1 LTSPAFDRLK
11 ATAAGITR
19 LSKEDMDSFC
29 AAASPAE
36 YKKGQPLLKE
46 GEICKRIF
54 FIDSGYLRT
63 YHTQD
68 GLEIN
73 TGLHFEGSFVTNLK
87 SLLTGAPSTSFIAAA
102 EPALVYVFTKEKMM
116 ELYAQSPPILDFG
129 KRLLENIA
137 IQQEE
142 HLELFKLYSAEQR
155 FRHIEQHQP
164 EMLQRVPLSWLASYL
179 GVARETLS
187 RFRKNSSSPRL

>member
-1 LTSPAFDRLK
+1 LTPPAFERLK
-11 ATAAGITR
+11 ATVAGITH

-29 AAASPAE
+29 AAASPME

-46 GEICKRIF
+46 GDICQKIF
-54 FIDSGYLRT
+54 FVDNGYLRT
-63 YHTQD
+63 YHTHD

-73 TGLHFEGSFVTNLK
+73 TGLHFEGSFITSLK

-116 ELYAQSPPILDFG
+116 TLYAQSPPILDFG

-142 HLELFKLYSAEQR
+142 HLDLFKLYSAEQR
-155 FRHIEQHQP
+155 FRHIEQH
-164 EMLQRVPLSWLASYL
+164 
-179 GVARETLS
+179 
-187 RFRKNSSSPRL
+187 

>member
-1 LTSPAFDRLK
+1 LNSSAFHKLT
-11 ATAAGITR
+11 ATAAGITQ
-19 LSKEDMDSFC
+19 LSKEDMDRFC
-29 AAASPAE
+29 AAASPME
-36 YKKGQPLLKE
+36 WKKGQLLLKE
-46 GEICKRIF
+46 GDLCKRIF
-54 FIDSGYLRT
+54 FVDNGYLRT

-87 SLLTGAPSTSFIAAA
+87 SLLKGTPSTSFIAAA

-129 KRLLENIA
+129 KKLLEKLA
-137 IQQEE
+137 MQQEE

-187 RFRKNSSSPRL
+187 RFRRKL

>member
-1 LTSPAFDRLK
+1 
-11 ATAAGITR
+11 
-19 LSKEDMDSFC
+19 MDSFC
-29 AAASPAE
+29 DAASAME
-36 YKKGQPLLKE
+36 YRKGQQLLKE
-46 GEICKRIF
+46 GNICQKIF
-54 FIDSGYLRT
+54 FVDSGYLRT
-63 YHTQD
+63 CHTQE

-102 EPALVYVFTKEKMM
+102 EPALVYTFTKEKMM
-116 ELYAQSPPILDFG
+116 DLYAQSPPILDFG
-129 KRLLENIA
+129 KRLLEKIA

-155 FRHIEQHQP
+155 FRYIEQHQP